1 MASRFLENMCIFGV
15 VGVLSINK
23 GTDNQRKES
32 TAHHGPK
39 SFQLF
44 VSNKYI
50 ILFSRTIHYSM
61 KLTDHH
67 KQNSRPKEDTYSDP
81 R

>member
-1 MASRFLENMCIFGV
+1 MAPRFLENLCIFGV

-23 GTDNQRKES
+23 DTDNQRKES

-39 SFQLF
+39 LFQPF
-44 VSNKYI
+44 VSDKYI
-50 ILFSRTIHYSM
+50 ILCSRTKHSSM

-67 KQNSRPKEDTYSDP
+67 KQNSRLKEDIYNDP
-81 R
+81 

>member
-1 MASRFLENMCIFGV
+1 MDPRFSENLCIFGV

-32 TAHHGPK
+32 TVHHGPK
-39 SFQLF
+39 LFQVF

-50 ILFSRTIHYSM
+50 ILCSRTIHYSM
-61 KLTDHH
+61 KLTDQH
-67 KQNSRPKEDTYSDP
+67 KQNSRLKEDINSDP